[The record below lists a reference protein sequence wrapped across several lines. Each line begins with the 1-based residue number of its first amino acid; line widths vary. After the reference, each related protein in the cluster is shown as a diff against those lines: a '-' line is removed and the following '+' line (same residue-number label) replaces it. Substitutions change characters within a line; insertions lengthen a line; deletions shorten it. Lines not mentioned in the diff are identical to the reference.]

1 MVIEMASKAG
11 GILHH
16 RFVCCCSG
24 GRRGDTKRVV
34 ARWRRL
40 VTFIKALDLLHK
52 AMLVVLHRR
61 TAMAIEMASDGGAFF
76 AVAASFV

>member
-1 MVIEMASKAG
+1 MASKAG

-16 RFVCCCSG
+16 RFVCCRSG
-24 GRRGDTKRVV
+24 SRRGVTERVV

-52 AMLVVLHRR
+52 AMLVVVHRR
-61 TAMAIEMASDGGAFF
+61 TAMGIEMASDGGTFF
-76 AVAASFV
+76 VVTASFI

>member
-16 RFVCCCSG
+16 RFVCCRSG
-24 GRRGDTKRVV
+24 SRQGNTERVV
-34 ARWRRL
+34 TQWRHL
-40 VTFIKALDLLHK
+40 VAFIKALDLLHK
-52 AMLVVLHRR
+52 AMLMVVHHC
-61 TAMAIEMASDGGAFF
+61 TAMAIKIARNGGTFF

>member
-76 AVAASFV
+76 AVVASFV

>member
-1 MVIEMASKAG
+1 MAIKMASKAG

-16 RFVCCCSG
+16 RCVCCRSG
-24 GRRGDTKRVV
+24 GRRGDTEPVV

-40 VTFIKALDLLHK
+40 VAFIKALDLLHK
-52 AMLVVLHRR
+52 AMLVVVHRR
-61 TAMAIEMASDGGAFF
+61 TVMAIEMASDGGTFF

>member
-1 MVIEMASKAG
+1 MASKAG

-24 GRRGDTKRVV
+24 GRRGDTERVV

-40 VTFIKALDLLHK
+40 VAFIKALDLFHK
-52 AMLVVLHRR
+52 AMLLVVHRC
-61 TAMAIEMASDGGAFF
+61 TAMAIEMASDKGTFF
-76 AVAASFV
+76 AVTASFV